1 MKARLIC
8 AWCGEQIGWTETP
21 SGEPSHGLCPDCA
34 RPLYAEIE
42 ERARRRQ
49 KGETNVS
56 EGLTTPPVAVAA
68 Q

>member
-21 SGEPSHGLCPDCA
+21 SGEPSHGICPDCA

-49 KGETNVS
+49 RGESRVPT
-56 EGLTTPPVAVAA
+56 GLTTPTSVAA